1 MQTMTNAMAIVQAQ
15 GSLNASNAQDFHL
28 SLVERIQCDK
38 SSGLVVDMSRVE
50 SLDSAGL
57 ISLVSALKQA
67 RQLSK
72 RFCLC
77 AVPPTIRIIFELT
90 QLDRVFEM
98 IGDTSPAALATV

>member
-1 MQTMTNAMAIVQAQ
+1 MTNAMAIVQAQ

-98 IGDTSPAALATV
+98 IEDTSPAALATV

>member
-1 MQTMTNAMAIVQAQ
+1 MQTMTKAMAVVQAQ

-28 SLVERIQCDK
+28 SLVERIRCDK
-38 SSGLVVDMSRVE
+38 SSGLIVDMSRVE

-57 ISLVSALKQA
+57 ISLVSALKHA

-77 AVPPTIRIIFELT
+77 SVPPTIRIIFELT

-98 IGDTSPAALATV
+98 IEDMSHTTMMAA

>member
-1 MQTMTNAMAIVQAQ
+1 MAIVQAQ

-28 SLVERIQCDK
+28 SLVEQIKCEQAA
-38 SSGLVVDMSRVE
+38 GLVVDMSQVE

-67 RQLSK
+67 RETSK

-77 AVPPTIRIIFELT
+77 SVPPTIRIIFELT

-98 IGDTSPAALATV
+98 LEEVPHTLMATA

>member
-1 MQTMTNAMAIVQAQ
+1 MQTLTNAMAVVQAH
-15 GSLNASNAQDFHL
+15 GSLNAANAQDFHL

-38 SSGLVVDMSRVE
+38 SAGLVVDMSRVE

-67 RQLSK
+67 RQSSK

-98 IGDTSPAALATV
+98 IEDISHATLDTA